1 MWPRGDHH
9 AAVSSAQ
16 GGLPSYSVHK
26 NDDFV
31 ALLTIHP
38 INPGHVMVVPKAH
51 VESCYGDPLRLGTLP
66 SKRSADA
73 LDWGH
78 CYAAGRIIG

>member
-51 VESCYGDPLRLGTLP
+51 VESCYGDPLRLYTPEQEERRCARLG
-66 SKRSADA
+66 A
-73 LDWGH
+73 LL
-78 CYAAGRIIG
+78 CGR